1 MQHNFDKEIELF
13 MTFDILGDTLRTG
26 PLLWYIDRKIL
37 EDIKDHAMDLIFIFE
52 RLEKH
57 FPIKLDKDK
66 VLNYCIYHDLPEALT
81 GDITKFQG
89 VSSEERKRV
98 TDLAEKYLIEKFK
111 DIIDFKTIFHNYNN
125 RIDIEAKIVHM
136 IDKVHSST
144 TFIKYQS
151 EKPVNMNDSRII
163 KDLRNNP
170 FVVEK
175 INEGKDLADTFFE
188 FHLMAV
194 NITDEECEKYHITRS
209 EADTIVDTIKS
220 FATTMYNQKIN
231 NTLLNFD
238 KDFPEAT
245 LKYNSKYNKDN
256 YHKLVRDNIPN
267 IIEANGEEP
276 IYHTLND
283 EEYWDA
289 LLKKDTEELEEVK
302 EAESKDEILKELGD
316 KLEILRAMAEYL
328 GFTLEDVIKQ
338 ADKKR
343 QTNGGFQKRLFLE
356 TVKKDY

>member
-13 MTFDILGDTLRTG
+13 MTFDILGDTLRSG
-26 PLLWYIDRKIL
+26 SLQWYIDRKIL
-37 EDIKDHAMDLIFIFE
+37 EDVKDHAMDLIFIFE

-66 VLNYCIYHDLPEALT
+66 ILNYCIYHDIPEAIT

-89 VSSEERKRV
+89 VSSEEKNRV
-98 TDLAEKYLIEKFK
+98 TNLAEKYLIEKFK

-125 RIDIEAKIVHM
+125 RIDIESKIIHM

-151 EKPVNMNDSRII
+151 EKDINMHDSRII
-163 KDLRNNP
+163 KYSRRHP

-175 INEGKDLADTFFE
+175 INEGKDLADIFFE
-188 FHLMAV
+188 FHMKAV
-194 NITDEECEKYHITRS
+194 DITDEECKKYNITRS
-209 EADTIVDTIKS
+209 EADTIVNAIKS
-220 FATTMYNQKIN
+220 FATAMYNQKIN
-231 NTLLNFD
+231 NILLNFN
-238 KDFPEAT
+238 KDFPEEA
-245 LKYNSKYNKDN
+245 LKYNSKYNEDK

-267 IIEANGEEP
+267 IIKENDEEP

-289 LLKKDTEELEEVK
+289 LLRKDAEELEEVK
-302 EAESKDEILKELGD
+302 ETKSKDEVLKELGD
-316 KLEILRAMAEYL
+316 KLELIKAMAEYL

-356 TVKKDY
+356 AVKKDY